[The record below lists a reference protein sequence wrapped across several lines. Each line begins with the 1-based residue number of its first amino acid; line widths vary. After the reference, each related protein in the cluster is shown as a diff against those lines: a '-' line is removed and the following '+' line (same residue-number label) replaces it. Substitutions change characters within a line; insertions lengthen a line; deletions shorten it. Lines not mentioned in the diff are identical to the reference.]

1 MIRITSFSSINAIIS
16 LMVEERPSQVEY
28 DGIQDGDK
36 HFLDEFDDTKKS
48 EVLQIFWK
56 ELWPKLYALGWREQ
70 VR

>member
-1 MIRITSFSSINAIIS
+1 
-16 LMVEERPSQVEY
+16 MVEERPSQVEY

-36 HFLDEFDDTKKS
+36 HFLDEFDDRKKS